1 MADSRRDPHISDLS
15 RRSGSRRRHP
25 GSIDEQGV
33 PDIAPARESLIDRQ
47 IREATAEGKF
57 DSLPY
62 QGQLLPAEDDALAGD
77 WALAFHIL
85 KNAGIAP
92 PWIETDKEARR
103 LLARRDA
110 IVARVAAAQTPP
122 SSLAR
127 QRDREALT
135 ALVSEVNRVIARLN
149 AEAPTDRQHRRP
161 LSLAEE
167 LARYDDASR
176 R

>member
-1 MADSRRDPHISDLS
+1 MAANHRDPPIGDTL
-15 RRSGSRRRHP
+15 RRSVSRCRFS
-25 GSIDEQGV
+25 GVIDEHGV
-33 PDIAPARESLIDRQ
+33 CDIAPVRESLIDRQ

-57 DSLPY
+57 DNLPY
-62 QGQLLPAEDDALAGD
+62 HGQQLPAEDDALAGD

-110 IVARVAAAQTPP
+110 MLARVTAAPTPP
-122 SSLAR
+122 SPLAR
-127 QRDREALT
+127 RRDREAVT
-135 ALVSEVNRVIARLN
+135 ALVREVNAVIVRLN

-167 LARYDDASR
+167 LARYDDACR